1 MTELEARLWLCL
13 MELVSQ
19 VDEDCPHEYRT
30 RHLEETLLDAIDLIN
45 EVHEKAKGEVNE

>member
-1 MTELEARLWLCL
+1 MSELEARLWMCL

-30 RHLEETLLDAIDLIN
+30 RHLKDALSDAIDLIN
-45 EVHEKAKGEVNE
+45 EVHEIAKTGDE